1 MPAEIVV
8 IVEDQN
14 ARPRTSAPIEPRR
27 RQSADAGTDHDEVVA
42 LLDRKPVGGEA
53 VIPARLRVR
62 GLERAFVL
70 AAQPGER
77 GRIAPA
83 GLAVSL
89 HRRGEARG
97 DGQRHPVEEVAT
109 RDRGHV
115 REYISSSAGGSAAC
129 RRRTST
135 GMRAVSQLRRALLPA
150 CIGIAV
156 AAAVLSCFQNTRE
169 KPVDQKIINLY
180 DRFTHG
186 GMTRREFLDRLT
198 ELAGSAAAAV
208 ALLPLLQNDYAQAA
222 IVADND
228 PRLVTERLAFDSPK
242 GRINGYLAR
251 ARAGGKRPVVLVV
264 HENRGLNPH
273 LADVARRFAVEG
285 YLGYAVDLLSLVGG
299 TPASDDA
306 ARELHAKMNQDD
318 AVVALVAA
326 VSFLKSH
333 PESTGKVG
341 AVGFCFGG
349 TMINRL
355 AAASGELDAAV
366 AYYGRQIPA
375 DQVPRI
381 KAPLLLHYAGND
393 EGVNAGIAAYE
404 AALKA
409 NNKRYTIHMYP
420 GVQHSFNNDT
430 GAARYDK
437 AAAELA

>member
-1 MPAEIVV
+1 
-8 IVEDQN
+8 
-14 ARPRTSAPIEPRR
+14 
-27 RQSADAGTDHDEVVA
+27 
-42 LLDRKPVGGEA
+42 
-53 VIPARLRVR
+53 
-62 GLERAFVL
+62 
-70 AAQPGER
+70 
-77 GRIAPA
+77 
-83 GLAVSL
+83 
-89 HRRGEARG
+89 
-97 DGQRHPVEEVAT
+97 
-109 RDRGHV
+109 
-115 REYISSSAGGSAAC
+115 
-129 RRRTST
+129 
-135 GMRAVSQLRRALLPA
+135 
-150 CIGIAV
+150 
-156 AAAVLSCFQNTRE
+156 
-169 KPVDQKIINLY
+169 VDQKIINLY

-198 ELAGSAAAAV
+198 ELAGSASAAV

-228 PRLVTERLAFDSPK
+228 PRLVTERLAFNSPK

-273 LADVARRFAVEG
+273 LEDVARRFAVEG

-299 TPASDDA
+299 TPASEDA
-306 ARELHAKMNQDD
+306 ARELHAKMNQND

-349 TMINRL
+349 GLINRL

-366 AYYGRQIPA
+366 AYYGSQIPA
-375 DQVPRI
+375 DQVPAI

-393 EGVNAGIAAYE
+393 ERTNAGIAAYE

-409 NNKRYTIHMYP
+409 NNKKYTIHMYP
-420 GVQHSFNNDT
+420 GVQHAFNNDT

-437 AAAELA
+437 AAAELAFGRTLAFFAENLGAPPKAA